1 MKAKGALGAE
11 GVERAVDLVATLLQD
26 VQGLLG
32 GIQLLVAQ
40 QVLNAPQVLAILQQ
54 MSRKRVAK
62 RVTRGTLREF
72 GIGHGLPDGALD
84 GRRRCRRPDRC
95 GAVPLRDRGASAEAL

>member
-1 MKAKGALGAE
+1 VKAKGALGAE

-40 QVLNAPQVLAILQQ
+40 QVLNAPQFSPSC
-54 MSRKRVAK
+54 SR
-62 RVTRGTLREF
+62 
-72 GIGHGLPDGALD
+72 
-84 GRRRCRRPDRC
+84 
-95 GAVPLRDRGASAEAL
+95 